1 MHKKKKNFNFTR
13 KPLKKKLTPYFREPE
28 NYNNLNIGDMQW
40 LIWLWVTNVVVKL
53 NFFPHYLGRYLVT
66 KVTERI
72 TYLKLK
78 FAIFLESN
86 KTLGT

>member
-1 MHKKKKNFNFTR
+1 MISTMSYLVIGKWHEKVQT
-13 KPLKKKLTPYFREPE
+13 
-28 NYNNLNIGDMQW
+28 NIGDMQW